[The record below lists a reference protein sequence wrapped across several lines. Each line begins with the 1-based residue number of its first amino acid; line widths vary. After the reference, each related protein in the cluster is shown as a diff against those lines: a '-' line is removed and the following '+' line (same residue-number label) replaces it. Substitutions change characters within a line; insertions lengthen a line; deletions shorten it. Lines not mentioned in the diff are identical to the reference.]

1 MPFLRIRGVIF
12 EHKSNS
18 EIFFVKFFGIFGQ
31 FHSRSENFRNVGE
44 IFKKTVFQK

>member
-18 EIFFVKFFGIFGQ
+18 EIFFVNFFGQ
-31 FHSRSENFRNVGE
+31 FHSRSKTFSNFGE
-44 IFKKTVFQK
+44 IFKKSVFQK